1 MSAGT
6 DVVLGVAGGGPV
18 ATCDGGGRIRTTAP
32 HGTPLVADVWFG
44 GATGW
49 VRPASDATLRHRTI
63 EGTPVVETVVRVE
76 GADVIR
82 RTYATVGPGGPLVA
96 TEITVEGRLP
106 VAVAFL
112 WRRSDGR
119 PLRVHVDGA
128 TVSVDD
134 VPVVVGP
141 RAPGAV
147 RAADGADDVAARL
160 GTEGFDD
167 AGPLVAV
174 VWPLA
179 HGSTTRFALAP
190 LPPGE
195 IVPAG
200 LAAADQVVRGWIR
213 QLDGGTRVDV
223 ADPVALA
230 RLRADVA
237 AALVL
242 APNSADAAVAAVLDD
257 WGHHADAAGVLA
269 RMTEAP
275 DVDADHVAL
284 LGALDHHRRRTAD
297 PAFARAAVPTVL
309 VAVDALRARTD
320 PAARAAVE
328 AGARLLEAA
337 GEHAAAAVA
346 RRPRRRLL
354 ARRTSAAAS
363 AAATPPSADG
373 LRAFLLGEDD
383 GADVLDLLAG
393 WTPDLAGRPI
403 EVVGLPSRF
412 GPVSFALR
420 WHGPNVALLWEVEG
434 DDGTPSPT
442 LTCAAIDSGW
452 STTDRRGEALLVPR
466 APLVVDD
473 GSASFS

>member
-1 MSAGT
+1 MSSLTLQSNLRRQRRPRRA
-6 DVVLGVAGGGPV
+6 
-18 ATCDGGGRIRTTAP
+18 RQ
-32 HGTPLVADVWFG
+32 
-44 GATGW
+44 GA
-49 VRPASDATLRHRTI
+49 
-63 EGTPVVETVVRVE
+63 
-76 GADVIR
+76 
-82 RTYATVGPGGPLVA
+82 
-96 TEITVEGRLP
+96 
-106 VAVAFL
+106 
-112 WRRSDGR
+112 
-119 PLRVHVDGA
+119 
-128 TVSVDD
+128 
-134 VPVVVGP
+134 
-141 RAPGAV
+141 
-147 RAADGADDVAARL
+147 
-160 GTEGFDD
+160 
-167 AGPLVAV
+167 
-174 VWPLA
+174 
-179 HGSTTRFALAP
+179 
-190 LPPGE
+190 
-195 IVPAG
+195 
-200 LAAADQVVRGWIR
+200 R
-213 QLDGGTRVDV
+213 QCR
-223 ADPVALA
+223 
-230 RLRADVA
+230 
-237 AALVL
+237 LVL

-269 RMTEAP
+269 RMTEVP

-442 LTCAAIDSGW
+442 LTCAAIDPGW